1 MNTKSNQL
9 TEITTDELLSK
20 RKKIAG
26 AAIGLGIV
34 SILALIIIFYVAI
47 TKRNYALLALI
58 GGIMIPFLPIFIYL
72 KQVEKEINVRNAN
85 RIS

>member
-9 TEITTDELLSK
+9 TEITTDELRSK

-47 TKRNYALLALI
+47 TKKNYALLVLTGA
-58 GGIMIPFLPIFIYL
+58 IMIPFLPIFIYL